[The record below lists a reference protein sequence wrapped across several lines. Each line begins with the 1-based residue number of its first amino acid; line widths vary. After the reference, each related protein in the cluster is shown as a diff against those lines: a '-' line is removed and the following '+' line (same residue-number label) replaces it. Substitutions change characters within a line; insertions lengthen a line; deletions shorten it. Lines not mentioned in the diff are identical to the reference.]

1 MGSSAPGIRRNRT
14 EDAIRPSS
22 RPVDANEPRASAHAD
37 ELSWVD
43 APPLE
48 ADAMIEEMYT
58 RASST
63 FYALLGV
70 PNDATAAVIAK
81 AHADLG
87 RRFDPKNFAGR
98 VSTRRMF
105 QVEFIARTLKGAFL
119 TLTEPARRIA
129 YDAAIERDDG
139 SSDDLKASGVTARI
153 SAHTPPP
160 RSTRP
165 PIPANDRSLNV
176 REEGPRRAV
185 DAPPSTEGSR
195 PRVIVTDGVN
205 PVPPPRRDV
214 PVGEPGSTA
223 SLLRVARE
231 ERGPTTP
238 RRASPTPTPTP
249 RRAPPTPPPRAA
261 DPDEATARRHEGAKQ
276 WKLAVAAWRGVCAR
290 HPNDVDAH
298 LGLIAA
304 ACEGHLELNLASDH
318 ARIAER
324 LAPDSADAAVARA
337 RVMLLQGSVAGAK
350 GAVQRALS
358 LNPEHPVARDLA
370 RRLKV

>member
-1 MGSSAPGIRRNRT
+1 M
-14 EDAIRPSS
+14 RPSA
-22 RPVDANEPRASAHAD
+22 RPVDASEARVSARVD

-48 ADAMIEEMYT
+48 ADAMIEEMYA

-70 PNDATAAVIAK
+70 SNDATAAAIAK

-139 SSDDLKASGVTARI
+139 SSDDLKSSGVTARI

-160 RSTRP
+160 RSSRP
-165 PIPANDRSLNV
+165 AAPANDRSLHV
-176 REEGPRRAV
+176 REEGPRRAAE
-185 DAPPSTEGSR
+185 APPASEGSR
-195 PRVIVTDGVN
+195 PRVVVTDGVN

-214 PVGEPGSTA
+214 PVGEPGSAT

-231 ERGPTTP
+231 ERGPSSP
-238 RRASPTPTPTP
+238 RRDHSTVTATT
-249 RRAPPTPPPRAA
+249 RGANA

-298 LGLIAA
+298 LRLIAA
-304 ACEGHLELNLASDH
+304 ACEGHVELNLASDH
-318 ARIAER
+318 ARVAER
-324 LAPDSADAAVARA
+324 LAPESADVAVARA
-337 RVMLLQGSVAGAK
+337 RVLLLLGSVAGAK

-358 LNPEHPVARDLA
+358 LNPEHLAARDLA